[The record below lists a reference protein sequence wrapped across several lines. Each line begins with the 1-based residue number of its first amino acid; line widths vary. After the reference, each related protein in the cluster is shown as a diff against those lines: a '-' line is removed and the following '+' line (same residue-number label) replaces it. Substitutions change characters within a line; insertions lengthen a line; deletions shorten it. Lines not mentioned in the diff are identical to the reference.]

1 MSLAPR
7 RIAALLFI
15 AFALAGCDKP
25 AITQQGHATEA
36 SAKPGAAQA
45 HASTLAITRSVD
57 IELAPEAIAPAFASA
72 RAACEAEGADACV
85 LLEASLTSGESPS
98 AKIRLRAPPASMSR
112 ILARLRSGG
121 GIFSESTTAEDLAA
135 PIVETDRRVA
145 MQREYRDS
153 LLALRAKGGNDINAL
168 IRVNQELAQVQSEL
182 ESATGERAQLQQRIA
197 TETLTVSF
205 RTPPVGGEGNHPI
218 EGAVG
223 QFGAHLA
230 DAAGGTITFVAYLI
244 PWACV
249 LLPLAWVVRW
259 LWRRRRSTRA

>member
-1 MSLAPR
+1 MSVAPR
-7 RIAALLFI
+7 RLAAPLFI
-15 AFALAGCDKP
+15 ALALAGCDRP
-25 AITQQGHATEA
+25 ALNQPGRAAEA
-36 SAKPGAAQA
+36 SAKPGTAQA
-45 HASTLAITRSVD
+45 HASTLAITRAVD

-72 RAACEAEGADACV
+72 RSACEAEGADACV

-98 AKIRLRAPPASMSR
+98 AKIRLRAPAASMSR

-135 PIVETDRRVA
+135 PIVDTDRRVA
-145 MQREYRDS
+145 MQREYRES

-168 IRVNQELAQVQSEL
+168 IRINEELAKVQSEL
-182 ESATGERAQLQQRIA
+182 EAATGERAHLQQRID

-205 RTPPVGGEGNHPI
+205 RTPPAGGEGNHPI
-218 EGAVG
+218 KGAVS

-244 PWACV
+244 PWACM
-249 LLPLAWVVRW
+249 LLPLAWLARW